1 MKSNNNRARTGGSY
15 PYLLLSPA
23 VLIAAIIVLL
33 PMLYTI
39 GLSTFEYIL
48 WKPKD
53 IHFLWFQNYA
63 ALFHDSTFGVSV
75 VHTVL
80 WIIGVIVLQFLLGLA
95 TALLLNRQFF
105 WQGIARSLILIPWI
119 TPSVITALMWRW
131 MYDGNTGVI
140 NEILASLGII
150 HTFIPWLA
158 GATTALPSIMVAL
171 MWQGFPFFAIMILA
185 GLQTIRPEY
194 YEAAEVDG
202 ASSLRKFFS
211 ITLPLLSPVILTTL
225 LLRTIWV
232 ANSFDVIFI
241 MTGGGPGARG
251 PCIFPRPRRGR
262 GDYHGVHAQ
271 QRTGPPRCP
280 DVPQAR
286 AHRACRRHRTG
297 ALSR

>member
-1 MKSNNNRARTGGSY
+1 MNRSVRTGGSY

-23 VLIAAIIVLL
+23 VLVAAAIVLL
-33 PMLYTI
+33 PMVYTI
-39 GLSTFEYIL
+39 GLSMFEYIL

-63 ALFHDSTFGVSV
+63 ALLHDPVFGVSV
-75 VHTVL
+75 LHTLL
-80 WIIGVIVLQFLLGLA
+80 WIVGVIILQFLLGLA
-95 TALLLNRQFF
+95 TALLLNRDFF

-140 NEILASLGII
+140 NELLAHFGII
-150 HTFIPWLA
+150 HQFIPWLA
-158 GATTALPSIMVAL
+158 TPTTALPSIMVAL

-202 ASSLRKFFS
+202 ASSVRKFFS

-241 MTGGGPGARG
+241 MTGGGPGYSTYTI
-251 PCIFPRPRRGR
+251 PL
-262 GDYHGVHAQ
+262 YSYL
-271 QRTGPPRCP
+271 
-280 DVPQAR
+280 QAYKTLNFGYASTLAVAMTLLVGLIVAAYVIR
-286 AHRACRRHRTG
+286 ILKTEDT
-297 ALSR
+297 LS